1 MSRDS
6 LIDDSDFDLD
16 DAVNDD
22 EYTSRNPRTSRT
34 DTLKARRR
42 VEALLE
48 ERRLKQAI
56 DDDWDFDEE
65 DEEE

>member
-22 EYTSRNPRTSRT
+22 EYTSRNQRASRT